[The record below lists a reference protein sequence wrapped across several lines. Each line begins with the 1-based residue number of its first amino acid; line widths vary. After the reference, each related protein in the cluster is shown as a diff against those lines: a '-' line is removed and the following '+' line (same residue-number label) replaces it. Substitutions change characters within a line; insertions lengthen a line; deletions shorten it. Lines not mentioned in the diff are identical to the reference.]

1 MNKERAMNWESSRLI
16 EWREA
21 SVIYRPVRLQVSV
34 FLVVSRAAQILRFQE
49 LTLPRALASAYSD
62 AE

>member
-49 LTLPRALASAYSD
+49 LTPPESIIKRL
-62 AE
+62 